1 MIVRPEAICL
11 SVSISKLIIKFLTCW
26 GYLPDIF
33 AVGEFPVPEN
43 EEIIPGVARWL
54 YEEYS
59 LFYKEFLMIL
69 DLAKIAFEK
78 RDFASSVRVS
88 SRRLSLYSASIV
100 EVSRR
105 LNEAYPEI
113 PNDNNYWREIEA
125 TYIDLIN
132 GVYAEDIGRAYLHS
146 LRRKIYHSEW
156 LAEDYSFSEM
166 RGPDEAILS
175 EVLISYE
182 LESGLSEDI
191 VESILNV
198 PQFIRSYANMQHDRS
213 RVYHRI
219 LENLARSRHQS
230 NQLIRVELINAGF
243 YRNRGAYL
251 VGRLIFDS
259 GSFVPLIIALLNDES
274 GIYVDAVLTSE
285 TYAHNIFSSTLAN
298 FHVTSTYYHEVCAL
312 LKSIMPRRPL
322 GLHYSTIGYN
332 HLGKVAVM
340 SELESELNESDTS
353 LETAVGSPGTV
364 AMGFASRNS
373 AYNLKVIR
381 NKPTR
386 SYKWGE
392 FGGVESV
399 IRKYTRVHEINRTGS
414 MLDSII
420 YYKVRLDRNWFSAS
434 LLEELLSEASET
446 VSLVDNDVIFKY
458 LIVQIKLTPLP
469 VYLETA
475 NDKQAATAMTNL
487 GYCIKN
493 NAAANI
499 FNRDLDARNYG
510 IGSYSKVYLFDYDA
524 LEDLSE
530 VKIRTNLDRE
540 DGEEDIPDWYFEEGV
555 VFLPEELISGLCIPQ
570 RRWSDLFA
578 RRHANLLTTKY
589 WTDIQQDLA
598 EGTVPS
604 VSVYPDYERLG
615 YEV

>member
-1 MIVRPEAICL
+1 MSRRELV
-11 SVSISKLIIKFLTCW
+11 LT
-26 GYLPDIF
+26 
-33 AVGEFPVPEN
+33 
-43 EEIIPGVARWL
+43 VARWL

-88 SRRLSLYSASIV
+88 SRRLSLYSISIF
-100 EVSRR
+100 EVSHR
-105 LNEAYPEI
+105 LNQAYPEI
-113 PNDNNYWREIEA
+113 KNDYDCWQEIESK
-125 TYIDLIN
+125 YCQLIKSE
-132 GVYAEDIGRAYLHS
+132 YAEDIGFAYLHS
-146 LRRKIYHSEW
+146 LRRKIYRSEW
-156 LAEDYSFSEM
+156 LAKDYSFSEM
-166 RGPDEAILS
+166 TNREQSMLP
-175 EVLISYE
+175 EVLVIYR
-182 LESGLSEDI
+182 LESNLNEDVI
-191 VESILNV
+191 ESILGI
-198 PQFIRSYANMQHDRS
+198 PQFIRSYANLQDDRQ
-213 RVYHRI
+213 RVYQRI
-219 LENLARSRHQS
+219 IENLARSRHRD
-230 NQLIRVELINAGF
+230 NRLIRAEMINAGF

-251 VGRLIFDS
+251 VGRLMFEN
-259 GSFVPLIIALLNDES
+259 GGFVPLIIALLNDET

-298 FHVTSTYYHEVCAL
+298 FHVTSTYYHEVSAI

-340 SELESELNESDTS
+340 SELEAELESCQNG
-353 LETAVGSPGTV
+353 LETAIGEKGTV
-364 AMGFASRNS
+364 AIGFASKNS
-373 AYNLKVIR
+373 AYSLKVIR
-381 NKPTR
+381 NKPTK

-399 IRKYTRVHEINRTGS
+399 IRKYTRIHEINRTGS

-420 YYKVRLDRNWFSAS
+420 YYKVRLDRKWFAA
-434 LLEELLSEASET
+434 ELLSELLTEASET
-446 VSLVDNDVIFKY
+446 VSLVEDDVIFKF

-469 VYLETA
+469 VFLETA
-475 NDKQAATAMTNL
+475 TDKQAETAIANL

-510 IGSYSKVYLFDYDA
+510 IGSYAKVYLFDYDA

-555 VFLPEELISGLCIPQ
+555 VFLPEELLSGLCITQ
-570 RRWSDLFA
+570 RHLSDLFA
-578 RRHANLLTTKY
+578 RRHTDLLTTRY
-589 WTDIQQDLA
+589 WTDIQEDMLV
-598 EGTVPS
+598 GKVPQ
-604 VSVYPDYERLG
+604 VSVYPDYERLDHNS
-615 YEV
+615 

>member
-1 MIVRPEAICL
+1 M
-11 SVSISKLIIKFLTCW
+11 SKNELIPT
-26 GYLPDIF
+26 
-33 AVGEFPVPEN
+33 
-43 EEIIPGVARWL
+43 VARWL

-69 DLAKIAFEK
+69 ELAKIAFEK

-100 EVSRR
+100 VVSRR
-105 LNEAYPEI
+105 LNQAYPEI
-113 PNDNNYWREIEA
+113 NSDFECWQEVEANYRE
-125 TYIDLIN
+125 LIK
-132 GVYAEDIGRAYLHS
+132 GEYAEDIGRAYLHS
-146 LRRKIYHSEW
+146 LRRKIYHSDW
-156 LAEDYSFSEM
+156 LAEDYSFSKLS
-166 RGPDEAILS
+166 RQDQAIMS
-175 EVLISYE
+175 EVLTSYE
-182 LESGLSEDI
+182 LTDGLTEEV
-191 VESILNV
+191 VESILNIPRFV
-198 PQFIRSYANMQHDRS
+198 RSYADMANDRQQ
-213 RVYHRI
+213 VLQRI
-219 LENLARSRHQS
+219 FDNLSRSRHRQ
-230 NQLIRVELINAGF
+230 NNMVRVEMINAGF

-251 VGRLIFDS
+251 VGRLMFDN
-259 GSFVPLIIALLNDES
+259 GQFAPLIIALLNEES

-298 FHVTSTYYHEVCAL
+298 FHVTSTYYHEVSAL

-340 SELESELNESDTS
+340 SELEAELRECDTG
-353 LETAVGSPGTV
+353 LETSVGSPGTV
-364 AMGFASRNS
+364 AMGFASKNS

-381 NKPTR
+381 DKPTK

-420 YYKVRLDRNWFSAS
+420 YYKVRLDRSWFSPP
-434 LLEELLSEASET
+434 LLEELLREASET
-446 VSLVDNDVIFKY
+446 VSLVGDEVIFKY

-475 NDKQAATAMTNL
+475 TEKQAETAIANL

-499 FNRDLDARNYG
+499 FNRDLDCRNYG
-510 IGSYSKVYLFDYDA
+510 IGSYAKVYLFDYDA
-524 LEDLSE
+524 LEDLTE
-530 VKIRTNLDRE
+530 VKIRTNLGRE
-540 DGEEDIPDWYFEEGV
+540 EGEEDTPDWYFEDGV
-555 VFLPEELISGLCIPQ
+555 VFLPEELISGLCISQ
-570 RRWSDLFA
+570 RHLSKLFA
-578 RRHANLLTTKY
+578 RRHANLLATQY
-589 WTDIQQDLA
+589 WTEIQEDLA
-598 EGTVPS
+598 EGVIPS
-604 VSVYPDYERLG
+604 VSVYPDYARLD
-615 YEV
+615 YQSA

>member
-1 MIVRPEAICL
+1 
-11 SVSISKLIIKFLTCW
+11 
-26 GYLPDIF
+26 
-33 AVGEFPVPEN
+33 
-43 EEIIPGVARWL
+43 
-54 YEEYS
+54 
-59 LFYKEFLMIL
+59 MIL

-100 EVSRR
+100 VVSER
-105 LNEAYPEI
+105 LNKAYPEI
-113 PNDNNYWREIEA
+113 RDDIECWQEVEANYRA
-125 TYIDLIN
+125 LIK
-132 GVYAEDIGRAYLHS
+132 GEYAEDIGKAYLHS

-156 LAEDYSFSEM
+156 LSEDYSFSEFS
-166 RGPDEAILS
+166 RQDAAIMCK
-175 EVLISYE
+175 VLTSFE
-182 LESGLSEDI
+182 LENGLTEDV
-191 VESILNV
+191 VESVLNI
-198 PQFIRSYANMQHDRS
+198 PRFIRSYANMANDRQ
-213 RVYHRI
+213 RVYQRI
-219 LENLARSRHQS
+219 LDNLTRSRHKDHRM
-230 NQLIRVELINAGF
+230 LRVEMINAGF

-259 GSFVPLIIALLNDES
+259 GNFAPLIVALLNDES

-298 FHVTSTYYHEVCAL
+298 FHVTSTYYHEVSAL

-340 SELESELNESDTS
+340 SELEAELRECDTG
-353 LETAVGSPGTV
+353 LETSVGSPGTV
-364 AMGFASRNS
+364 AMGFASKNS

-381 NKPTR
+381 DKPTK

-392 FGGVESV
+392 FGGIDSV

-420 YYKVRLDRNWFSAS
+420 YYKVRLDLDWFSPV

-446 VSLVDNDVIFKY
+446 VSLVDNDVIFKT

-475 NDKQAATAMTNL
+475 TEKQAETAIANL

-499 FNRDLDARNYG
+499 FNRDLDSRNYG

-524 LEDLSE
+524 LEDLTE

-540 DGEEDIPDWYFEEGV
+540 EGEEDIPDWYFEDGV
-555 VFLPEELISGLCIPQ
+555 VFLPEELISGLCIPI
-570 RRWSDLFA
+570 RHLSDLFA
-578 RRHANLLTTKY
+578 RRHANLLTTQY
-589 WTDIQQDLA
+589 WTDIQKDLV
-598 EGTVPS
+598 EGTIPS
-604 VSVYPDYERLG
+604 VSVYPDFERLSD
-615 YEV
+615 